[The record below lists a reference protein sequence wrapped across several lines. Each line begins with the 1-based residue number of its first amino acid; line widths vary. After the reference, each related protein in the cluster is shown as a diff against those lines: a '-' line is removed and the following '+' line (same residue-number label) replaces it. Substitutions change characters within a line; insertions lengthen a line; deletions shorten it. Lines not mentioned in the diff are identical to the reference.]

1 MFSGCSAR
9 YAVDNQARNYFRAK
23 KPEFLMLILSRKLNE
38 KIKIGEDITLTVIEL
53 RGDQVKIGVEAPKY
67 VKVFRQ
73 EVFNAIQSENK
84 AAADSSENLAALSGI
99 LR

>member
-1 MFSGCSAR
+1 
-9 YAVDNQARNYFRAK
+9 
-23 KPEFLMLILSRKLNE
+23 MLILSRKLNE

-53 RGDQVKIGVEAPKY
+53 RGDQVKIGVEAPKH

-84 AAADSSENLAALSGI
+84 AAAVSSENLAALSGI
-99 LR
+99 LK